1 MGCSECVGVNV
12 YSLEIVIA
20 YTNSRIKFT
29 IWVNNVNKTIQDR
42 AILIIRPN
50 SLCQYYVVVFRFV
63 QTFIVYIRV
72 Q

>member
-1 MGCSECVGVNV
+1 MS
-12 YSLEIVIA
+12 I
-20 YTNSRIKFT
+20 
-29 IWVNNVNKTIQDR
+29 KTIQDR

-50 SLCQYYVVVFRFV
+50 SLCQYYVVVFRFD